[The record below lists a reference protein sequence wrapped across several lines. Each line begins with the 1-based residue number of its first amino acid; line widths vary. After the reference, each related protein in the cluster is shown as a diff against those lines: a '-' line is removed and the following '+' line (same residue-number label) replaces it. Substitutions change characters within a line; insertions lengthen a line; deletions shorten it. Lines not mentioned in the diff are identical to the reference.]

1 MASRCSSGSSVV
13 VLCSGG
19 CDVEN
24 PRYAGLL
31 EPFGSVDES
40 SRHRKTCR
48 RHEAYGIRP
57 CKHSMAG
64 VVKKTSFLSRSR
76 NHEDRPFRLDISA
89 IVALTLLTSHF
100 SPLTAHCSPL
110 IQSISAHID
119 SMNSSRSLLRLGRLA
134 RRSQPAILRSFSS
147 SIPTLSS
154 SSPPRAWTPTP
165 FVTETVV
172 CQV

>member
-1 MASRCSSGSSVV
+1 MASRGSSGSSVV

-57 CKHSMAG
+57 CRHSMAG

-76 NHEDRPFRLDISA
+76 NREDRPFRLDVSA
-89 IVALTLLTSHF
+89 IVALTSHCSLF
-100 SPLTAHCSPL
+100 TAHCSPL